1 MVLSRGRWPRNS
13 EPRRVGR
20 TRLGVGG
27 MRDGQIAVGPLAPR
41 SHAFLTPSPVP
52 PSSLFFS
59 SPLSLPFFLFLAPYF
74 SPTNAFIRVRF
85 SFEPK
90 RLTVY
95 RPTARFN
102 ARALSLS
109 LSLFPS
115 PLYLLAL
122 SLFTCLVSSPI
133 ARSIPSTEI
142 HRDSF
147 GILPFLSSPFP
158 PFFFLLSFE
167 LSRLEKE
174 KRNVSFIV
182 LISGY
187 FRSRIVGYY
196 LNACI
201 LAFDSFSFRQR
212 GKKYNSPSFKAG
224 G

>member
-74 SPTNAFIRVRF
+74 SPTNAFIRVYASLSNPSVLRCTDQ
-85 SFEPK
+85 P
-90 RLTVY
+90 
-95 RPTARFN
+95 
-102 ARALSLS
+102 RASTLSLS
-109 LSLFPS
+109 LV
-115 PLYLLAL
+115 LYLPTCSILYPL
-122 SLFTCLVSSPI
+122 SRKF

-147 GILPFLSSPFP
+147 PLPSSFFS
-158 PFFFLLSFE
+158 FFFPLSLK
-167 LSRLEKE
+167 LSCLVGEERDE
-174 KRNVSFIV
+174 KRSLLF
-182 LISGY
+182 LD
-187 FRSRIVGYY
+187 
-196 LNACI
+196 L
-201 LAFDSFSFRQR
+201 FSIA
-212 GKKYNSPSFKAG
+212 KI
-224 G
+224 

>member
-147 GILPFLSSPFP
+147 GILPFLASSPRPFP
-158 PFFFLLSFE
+158 PFSSFFLSNCLVSRKRREMFPLSFLYPAIFDRE
-167 LSRLEKE
+167 S
-174 KRNVSFIV
+174 
-182 LISGY
+182 
-187 FRSRIVGYY
+187 
-196 LNACI
+196 
-201 LAFDSFSFRQR
+201 LAII
-212 GKKYNSPSFKAG
+212 
-224 G
+224 